1 MRPLL
6 YHIIACCAVLF
17 FTACDKEYDIPGGNA
32 TGDGNSI
39 ILDLSSG
46 SLPISRAVNTEAT
59 GAEVRVS
66 HIDVLIFDENGS
78 KKHHERIGG
87 SDTGNGTIVLSA
99 KRSDFEVNAGYE
111 VYLIANSTA
120 DVSVFA
126 ADDFDMTKLRQ
137 LEQTD
142 RDIHMT
148 GCPEAENVP
157 QAFLMDGMAHLD
169 GSTATEVILN
179 DGNMSNDT
187 KLKATLRRAAAKL
200 VIKINKGQFVEFDNS
215 ISGAGYYLRN
225 SPYSTS
231 VLTGVNA
238 EAALRTTVMT
248 SNDYFKWT
256 QDTEDGPYTLITV
269 TAYAYAHSWDNASS
283 LEKETRL
290 IVNIPMSTILH
301 NEQGDY
307 VDESGA
313 VVDDPVK
320 VPHENNYYQIPVC
333 EGTALER
340 NTCYEVS
347 LALNVPGGTDPS
359 EPVEL
364 GPIDYSV
371 REWDEQTIDIG
382 GETDR
387 PEYLTLNEEEFEMHN
402 IDKDYT
408 TLQFSS
414 SSEVKAEI
422 TKVYYINKFGQE
434 QTLEKR
440 YPDNPDSDVWGVKT
454 TTSSG
459 WWPWEEET
467 TTWSNLCK
475 IRITPDKGISGSIDV
490 FSDVPE
496 NNAVRYIEF
505 TVTNETG
512 QSRSVTVA
520 QYPLTYITN
529 VEGHYSYRDDFKSEA
544 SDGTSG
550 VTTWLLLAGKSINKG
565 TEYASAQVPYDD
577 RDAWRCACSWE
588 NNSWSY
594 TKNGSND
601 QFFGSKV
608 AQDFNTTSGLSS
620 IRYANWTERR
630 EGRWIYSYTYN
641 TTTAFIGLNNHRMYH
656 VQITASSGEY
666 TLGRPRLDENGYTD
680 DGPDNAEL
688 VSPSFM
694 LASQLGAVLAI
705 DAREGAAQHCKHY
718 VEVTRD
724 GTVYDDWRLP
734 TEAEINIIYK
744 FQNDS
749 EVMDEVLSGNRY
761 WSASG
766 LVPKPGVWNP
776 RDQAIRCIRDAYDD
790 KTTDN

>member
-544 SDGTSG
+544 PRHIRVQLELLYGISIAKRNIICWNAEYDTKYYILECAFQLQIAFLHRKWLKIRAQESRSF
-550 VTTWLLLAGKSINKG
+550 LLL
-565 TEYASAQVPYDD
+565 
-577 RDAWRCACSWE
+577 
-588 NNSWSY
+588 
-594 TKNGSND
+594 
-601 QFFGSKV
+601 
-608 AQDFNTTSGLSS
+608 L
-620 IRYANWTERR
+620 
-630 EGRWIYSYTYN
+630 
-641 TTTAFIGLNNHRMYH
+641 
-656 VQITASSGEY
+656 
-666 TLGRPRLDENGYTD
+666 
-680 DGPDNAEL
+680 
-688 VSPSFM
+688 
-694 LASQLGAVLAI
+694 
-705 DAREGAAQHCKHY
+705 
-718 VEVTRD
+718 
-724 GTVYDDWRLP
+724 
-734 TEAEINIIYK
+734 
-744 FQNDS
+744 
-749 EVMDEVLSGNRY
+749 
-761 WSASG
+761 
-766 LVPKPGVWNP
+766 
-776 RDQAIRCIRDAYDD
+776 
-790 KTTDN
+790 